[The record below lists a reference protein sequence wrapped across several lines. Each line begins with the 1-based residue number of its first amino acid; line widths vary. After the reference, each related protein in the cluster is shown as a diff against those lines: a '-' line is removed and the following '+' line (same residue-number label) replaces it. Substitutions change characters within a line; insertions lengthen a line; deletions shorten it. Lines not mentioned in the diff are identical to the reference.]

1 MVAVVGVKFFVR
13 LDWEMNSSFQSGNYN
28 RFSFEERLK
37 AR

>member
-1 MVAVVGVKFFVR
+1 MVAVVEVKFFVR
-13 LDWEMNSSFQSGNYN
+13 HYWELNSSFQSGNYN